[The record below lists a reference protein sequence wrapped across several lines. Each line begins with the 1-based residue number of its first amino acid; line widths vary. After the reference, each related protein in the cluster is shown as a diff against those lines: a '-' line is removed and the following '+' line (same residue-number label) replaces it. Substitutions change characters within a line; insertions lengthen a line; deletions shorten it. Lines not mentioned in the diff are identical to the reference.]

1 MHANGLLGSAKSGHI
16 ELSDRSDVKKTDDGY
31 QGEGCPY

>member
-16 ELSDRSDVKKTDDGY
+16 ELSDRSDVKKTDDG
-31 QGEGCPY
+31 